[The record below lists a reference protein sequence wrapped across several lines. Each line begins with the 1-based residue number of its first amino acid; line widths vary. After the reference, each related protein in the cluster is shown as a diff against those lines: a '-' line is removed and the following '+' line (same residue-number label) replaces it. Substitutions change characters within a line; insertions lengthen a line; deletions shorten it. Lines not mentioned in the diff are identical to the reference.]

1 MSHAVK
7 ASSHCATKVTNKTL
21 FSKHP
26 ASKLDKTIQTEE
38 LYEYSVCE
46 KILYTA
52 AKGMKYLV

>member
-1 MSHAVK
+1 MSHAGM
-7 ASSHCATKVTNKTL
+7 ASPHCAAKVTNKNL

-46 KILYTA
+46 KFLYTA
-52 AKGMKYLV
+52 AKGMKCLV